1 MDNATPKQ
9 QAVGSTPAGFTNW
22 IKAARSGKEF
32 DENPERAL
40 FLMLGVRKA
49 RAFGQQIRNLLT
61 IYRSC

>member
-1 MDNATPKQ
+1 MGIRGSQRRTLFGTPKQ

-40 FLMLGVRKA
+40 F
-49 RAFGQQIRNLLT
+49 
-61 IYRSC
+61 

>member
-1 MDNATPKQ
+1 MGSEGERFFGTPKQ

-40 FLMLGVRKA
+40 F
-49 RAFGQQIRNLLT
+49 
-61 IYRSC
+61 